1 MISLYNQLCIGCQKK
16 GTKSGVKK
24 VVVKPIISTEFMNRG
39 QLDLMDF
46 QTMPDGIYK
55 WAGHYQD
62 HHNKLS
68 FLFALTS
75 KCAREVA
82 LRLID
87 IFTFTGAPCIL
98 QMDNC
103 REFVA
108 QVITELKL
116 ICPGMTIVRGKP
128 RHPQSQGSVE

>member
-1 MISLYNQLCIGCQKK
+1 
-16 GTKSGVKK
+16 
-24 VVVKPIISTEFMNRG
+24 MNRG
-39 QLDLMDF
+39 QLDLIDF
-46 QTMPDGIYK
+46 QLMPDGLYK
-55 WAGHYQD
+55 WIGHYQD

-87 IFTFTGAPCIL
+87 IFCVIGAPCI
-98 QMDNC
+98 QQIDNG

-108 QVITELKL
+108 FFWAGL
-116 ICPGMTIVRGKP
+116 G
-128 RHPQSQGSVE
+128 